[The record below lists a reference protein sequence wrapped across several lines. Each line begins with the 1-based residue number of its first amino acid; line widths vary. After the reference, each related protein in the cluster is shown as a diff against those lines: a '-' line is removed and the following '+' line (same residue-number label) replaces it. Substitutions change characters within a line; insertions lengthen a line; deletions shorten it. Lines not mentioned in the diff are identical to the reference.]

1 MTLSFPNSSRSFDEV
16 KNRVRFWGYD
26 RSIEISFF
34 VEGDVLKAFSPQ
46 TGSAE
51 AGFLK
56 AFDAARQRI
65 HEVAEKVYARGRKN
79 GSYSFV
85 LVAAD
90 F

>member
-16 KNRVRFWGYD
+16 KNRIRFWGYD

-34 VEGDVLKAFSPQ
+34 VEGDALKVFGPQ
-46 TGSAE
+46 APCAE
-51 AGFLK
+51 AGYLK

-65 HEVAEKVYARGRKN
+65 HAVAEKVYARGRKS
-79 GSYSFV
+79 GSHSFI

>member
-1 MTLSFPNSSRSFDEV
+1 MTLSFPNSSRSFDEA

-26 RSIEISFF
+26 SAMEISFF
-34 VEGDVLKAFSPQ
+34 VEGNALKRFSPQ
-46 TGSAE
+46 MGSTE

-56 AFDAARQRI
+56 AFDAARQQI

-79 GSYSFV
+79 GSYSFN
-85 LVAAD
+85 LAAAD

>member
-1 MTLSFPNSSRSFDEV
+1 MRLSFPNSSRSFDEA

-26 RSIEISFF
+26 RAIEISFF
-34 VEGDVLKAFSPQ
+34 VEGDALKRFSPQ

-51 AGFLK
+51 ARFLT

-65 HEVAEKVYARGRKN
+65 HEVAEKVYVRNRKN

>member
-1 MTLSFPNSSRSFDEV
+1 MKLSFPNSSRSFDEA

-26 RSIEISFF
+26 QSIEISFF
-34 VEGDVLKAFSPQ
+34 VEGDALKTFYTQ
-46 TGSAE
+46 TESAE
-51 AGFLK
+51 AGILK